1 MSKPGFAKLLAP
13 SLTVFISSACIM
25 IIELVAS
32 RLIARHLGSSL
43 YTWTSVIG
51 VVLAGITIGNYIG
64 GRIADKFQARKTL
77 ACLFGLASVACVIII
92 VLNNFVGNWVWLWH
106 LNWPTRVFL
115 HIAIV
120 FLLPSTILGTIS
132 PVVAK
137 MALDQGQATGKT
149 VGTIYAWGAAG
160 SIAGTFLAGFYLI
173 ATMGT
178 INIIWT
184 ISISLL
190 VLAILYWAK
199 FWFFY
204 AWAAALAF
212 FLFLGFSSNA
222 SAQTTGTMLG
232 LREKADPSI
241 IYQDETQYCYVA
253 VKQISETPDRRL
265 FIQDKLK
272 HSEVLMDDPY
282 NLQYFYTHIY
292 ASITHGLR
300 PSQTPQKF
308 LVIGGGGYVYPRY
321 LEKNW
326 PGSHIDVAEIDPGVT
341 KAANSAFGLPDD
353 TTINSISLD
362 ARNYVDELLEKKR
375 QGEIIALYDF
385 IYEDAINDYTVP
397 FQLVTQ
403 EFNEKILKI
412 LKEDGV
418 YMVNLIEVYDSG
430 LFLGSMISTLERSFP
445 YLYVLTEHAPHNIRN
460 TFVLVASRKK
470 VPVQDIIGNYSRG
483 ADIWHLNHS
492 EISELKRK
500 AKYIVLNDNFAP
512 VENML
517 APVVRRS
524 TTDTLAMKFKE
535 QAEELKKQ
543 GKFHES
549 IAAYQKMIQIDPTLS
564 ILGYN
569 EIALQMT
576 SLKKTQE
583 AIEYFRKAI
592 TYNQN
597 ADEKINVAGI
607 HLNLAIMLQKIDPN
621 DAKKEFQLAVNGFKE
636 QLAKDP
642 KSLNTTILLA
652 SSLMETG
659 DYVQASVYFQK
670 AIDLNPY
677 EINLHM
683 SLAQLFEKQREF
695 DKAIA
700 VLEKAIAFFKYI
712 NEEKRAEPMKEYL
725 DLVKFKKSQSTV
737 PKKD

>member
-204 AWAAALAF
+204 AWAAVLAF

-222 SAQTTGTMLG
+222 SAQTTGTTLG

-241 IYQDETQYCYVA
+241 IYRDETPYCYVA
-253 VKQISETPDRRL
+253 IHQIDQNPNSRL
-265 FIQDKLK
+265 FYQDKLI
-272 HSEVLMDDPY
+272 HSKVDLENIEDLKYPY
-282 NLQYFYTHIY
+282 EQIH
-292 ASITHGLR
+292 AAITNRFGKGKDKL
-300 PSQTPQKF
+300 TT
-308 LVIGGGGYVYPRY
+308 LIIGGGGYVFPRY
-321 LEKNW
+321 ILSQW
-326 PGSHIDVAEIDPGVT
+326 PNSIVEVAEIDPGVT
-341 KAANSAFGLPDD
+341 KAAYEAYGLPKD
-353 TTINSISLD
+353 TPIKTINVD
-362 ARNYVDELLEKKR
+362 ARNYIDQLCMNAGANRNK
-375 QGEIIALYDF
+375 YDF
-385 IYEDAINDYTVP
+385 IYEDALNDYTVP
-397 FQLVTQ
+397 FQLTTK
-403 EFNEKILKI
+403 EFNDKLYTL
-412 LKEDGV
+412 LKEDGI
-418 YMVNLIEVYDSG
+418 YLIELIDVYETG
-430 LFLGSMISTLERSFP
+430 LFLSSFANTLTQTFP
-445 YLYVLTEHAPHNIRN
+445 YVYVVTEAEQPWSIRN
-460 TFVLVASRKK
+460 TFVIAASKS
-470 VPVQDIIGNYSRG
+470 PLDLSNLHTEY
-483 ADIWHLNHS
+483 
-492 EISELKRK
+492 
-500 AKYIVLNDNFAP
+500 KYRDLDLWVLNDNEFKELLAKNNHFVITDDYGP

-517 APVVRRS
+517 APVVCKSSREI
-524 TTDTLAMKFKE
+524 LADKYRKE
-535 QAEELKKQ
+535 AVRLRNAGEIEN
-543 GKFHES
+543 
-549 IAAYQKMIQIDPTLS
+549 S
-564 ILGYN
+564 ILFFEKMASADVAASIEAYN
-569 EIALQMT
+569 EIALLYARQG
-576 SLKKTQE
+576 SLDKS
-583 AIEYFRKAI
+583 I
-592 TYNQN
+592 TYF
-597 ADEKINVAGI
+597 
-607 HLNLAIMLQKIDPN
+607 L
-621 DAKKEFQLAVNGFKE
+621 
-636 QLAKDP
+636 
-642 KSLNTTILLA
+642 
-652 SSLMETG
+652 
-659 DYVQASVYFQK
+659 K
-670 AIDLNPY
+670 AIDINEQMTPKGNMANIHFSIGVAYRNLNQVEKSNTHFDLAIAGFKSFLEKRPNSIKNLMLVGDCY
-677 EINLHM
+677 ASKGQFIEGAAYFKKAVEIDPSILSNQIKLFQSLEFGGHI
-683 SLAQLFEKQREF
+683 SEAKTLAQDALTYFVKSENSQAV
-695 DKAIA
+695 AIIRRY
-700 VLEKAIAFFKYI
+700 LENI
-712 NEEKRAEPMKEYL
+712 N
-725 DLVKFKKSQSTV
+725 KKMTQSSN
-737 PKKD
+737 